1 MTDKK
6 IVKCELEKPTGGSGI
21 FDLGKYPDGT
31 RPTNGT
37 QRLKME
43 LEDGSIEFL
52 EYYGDEIYI
61 SPEEVFGKTVSQ
73 AWEIFAQKDK
83 AYLQS

>member
-1 MTDKK
+1 MEKK
-6 IVKCELEKPTGGSGI
+6 IVSCVLERPTGGSGI

-31 RPTNGT
+31 VPSKGT

-43 LEDGSIEFL
+43 FEDGSIEYM

-61 SPEEVFGKTVSQ
+61 GPQEVIGKTSAEAWEVF
-73 AWEIFAQKDK
+73 AAKDK
-83 AYLQS
+83 AYLQG